1 MFLLRK
7 QLCEA
12 ISRHLSSRLLPN
24 SDSSTVY
31 LLAELHLIDINI
43 AKLCLDAISV
53 TFNKAYSLRIVT
65 LESLLSI
72 KCEADVAAEAIL
84 VLRFNTSS

>member
-7 QLCEA
+7 QLCKA
-12 ISRHLSSRLLPN
+12 VSRHLSSRLPLNIN
-24 SDSSTVY
+24 SSRIY
-31 LLAELHLIDINI
+31 LLAELYLIDINI

-72 KCEADVAAEAIL
+72 K
-84 VLRFNTSS
+84 R